1 MRRKVKEGLMGK
13 NKSKHRVRT
22 DYAARVSAMR
32 KVDNELTKEHRAN
45 GSSEHGKRKSDTSDN
60 D

>member
-1 MRRKVKEGLMGK
+1 MGK

-22 DYAARVSAMR
+22 DYAVRVAALR
-32 KVDNELTKEHRAN
+32 KVDNELTKEHRTK
-45 GSSEHGKRKSDTSDN
+45 GSSEHGKRKSDTADN